1 MFIKLFI
8 NEWKQ
13 KLRSPYLSTSL
24 VQKILIGLFALY
36 FLLNFLVLG
45 IYMDEVLEKVF
56 PNSNSIVKF
65 NGLLLYYF
73 IFDLLTRF
81 FMQQFPVLTIQP
93 YLTLPI
99 KKSNLIHFLLL
110 KSVPTFFNLLGL
122 LLFLPFFFKV
132 ILANYTLAASI
143 SWLLTLVSMVLLS
156 NFLSFYLK
164 KAFDI
169 KPLLIFLIICLVG
182 GLFYLDNLGYIGL
195 SGMSEAGMNFLC
207 SQVYWAL
214 IPVGLLVGVYFF
226 TYRFFKAHIYLDSFS
241 RQEAQKL
248 VSTSELNL
256 FSRFGKIGELMNL
269 EMKMIWRNGRS
280 RTFLYLSIFFL
291 FFPFLMIGGGHGLSY
306 KIMFGILLTG
316 MFAFNHAQ
324 LLLSWHSSHFDYI
337 LTRNLTAQDLFK
349 SKFYLLA
356 LSVFISYLL
365 MLPFSFFLEHWFL
378 ISSMSMFF
386 NVGVGIFLYMY
397 LANYNSM
404 KIDASKGN
412 VFNFEGFGASHYLIM
427 LPLIVIPILI
437 ALPFEWL
444 GYPGIGMA
452 AFGLLGIL
460 GFVFQERILAWIR
473 THFEKRK
480 HIISTAFRNQ

>member
-13 KLRSPYLSTSL
+13 KLRSPYLSSSL
-24 VQKILIGLFALY
+24 VQKILIGLFAVY

-45 IYMDEVLEKVF
+45 IYMDEILEKIF
-56 PNSNSIVKF
+56 PSANPIVKL
-65 NGLLLYYF
+65 NGFILYYF
-73 IFDLLTRF
+73 IYDLVMRF
-81 FMQQFPVLTIQP
+81 FAQQFPVLTIQP
-93 YLTLPI
+93 YLTLPV
-99 KKSNLIHFLLL
+99 KKNSLIHFLLL

-122 LLFLPFFFKV
+122 ILFLPFFFKV

-143 SWLLTLVSMVLLS
+143 SWLLTMLSVILLA
-156 NFLSFYLK
+156 NFISFYLK

-169 KPLLIFLIICLVG
+169 QPLFIFSIIALLS

-214 IPVGLLVGVYFF
+214 IPVALLVGVYFF
-226 TYRFFKAHIYLDSFS
+226 IYRFFKRNIYLDSFAKS
-241 RQEAQKL
+241 EAQTL
-248 VSTSELNL
+248 VSSSELNL
-256 FSRFGKIGELMNL
+256 FNRFGKIGELMNL

-291 FFPFLMIGGGHGLSY
+291 LFPFLMIGAGHGISY

-337 LTRNLTAQDLFK
+337 LTRNLTAKDLFK

-378 ISSMSMFF
+378 ISSMSMLF
-386 NVGVGIFLYMY
+386 NIGVGIFLYMY

-404 KIDASKGN
+404 KIDSSKGN

-427 LPLIVIPILI
+427 LPLILIPILI
-437 ALPFEWL
+437 AYPFELL

-452 AFGLLGIL
+452 TFGLLGIL
-460 GFVFQERILAWIR
+460 GFVFQERIIAWIT